1 MAEEGKKISF
11 GFAKSLKKPALK
23 SIVPQEQKKID
34 YIECLDE
41 KNIKVIGKEEK
52 KDEPLIIPLLGSKTW
67 HDRIVNK
74 IDADIFEP
82 KAIKE
87 EPVDIKQEE
96 LPELTNGNT
105 LSKDS
110 VVIKQESGE
119 NNENEVTLE
128 EQAAKEIIEELK
140 SNEKQQTKTNSLTLP
155 VVEDQSLRGKEQS
168 SLEDYEK
175 IPVDAFGVAMLR
187 GMGWQPGK
195 GIGKNEKLVAA
206 VIPELRPKGMGLG
219 ADKVTSQKN
228 SKDSKKPDEELKIEK
243 GTFVKIIAGKQ
254 SNNYGQIEGFDDD
267 AGRLIIKL
275 ALGGNSIS
283 VNEFMVQPV
292 TKSEYSKN
300 AKVLNTKK
308 YEEYKDKE
316 SKELKHKAVK
326 KKRSSSEHS
335 ESSDDDDR
343 PNVDGKRKKSTKQE
357 KDKHNKIDDKK
368 SKSRKRYSESVSDDD
383 GTSDHGKKKKKDRSR
398 SSSSDSHELKKA
410 KKSKKS
416 KKHKK
421 QDSSP
426 ERASKKHKKKEDQ
439 DLDLPTNDN
448 TFRECTLLFYF
459 RDELYNFV
467 YTHFVIKLIFTKLY
481 FLSYP

>member
-11 GFAKSLKKPALK
+11 GFAKSLKKPVLK

-82 KAIKE
+82 KAVKE
-87 EPVDIKQEE
+87 EPVDTKQEE
-96 LPELTNGNT
+96 QPELTNGNT

-110 VVIKQESGE
+110 VIIKQEPGE
-119 NNENEVTLE
+119 NNENKVVTLE

-140 SNEKQQTKTNSLTLP
+140 SNEKQETKTNSLTLP
-155 VVEDQSLRGKEQS
+155 IVEDQSLRGKEQS

-175 IPVDAFGVAMLR
+175 IPVDAFGIAMLR

-219 ADKVTSQKN
+219 ADKVTSQKK

-300 AKVLNTKK
+300 AKVLNAKK

-343 PNVDGKRKKSTKQE
+343 RNVDGKRKKSTKQE

-368 SKSRKRYSESVSDDD
+368 SKSRKRYSESVSDNDS
-383 GTSDHGKKKKKDRSR
+383 TSDHGKKKKKDRSR

-426 ERASKKHKKKEDQ
+426 ERASKKHKKKDKE
-439 DLDLPTNDN
+439 
-448 TFRECTLLFYF
+448 REKT
-459 RDELYNFV
+459 RDRKSRDSTEKRKHKKRRRSRSRSSN
-467 YTHFVIKLIFTKLY
+467 KR
-481 FLSYP
+481 